1 MRRFFGQSLSNV
13 CPDCAYVHSR
23 AGTLPKRVHLD
34 GLPIAFA
41 AARDRETKQGKS
53 RNIVCAYV

>member
-53 RNIVCAYV
+53 RNIV